1 MLIAIILLI
10 AYIVFDNF
18 LLLKYIRKYVS
29 QEIQKLKDDSPCG
42 CGTQIDEHEEIVN
55 G

>member
-1 MLIAIILLI
+1 MLLGILLVI
-10 AYIVFDNF
+10 AFIVCDTL

-42 CGTQIDEHEEIVN
+42 CGTQIDDHEEIVN